1 MRKQPTFWL
10 AVFVLFFSSTS
21 HSQDPTPRELF
32 AKGYALY
39 SGGDTRQAEEYL
51 IRTLDRGFI
60 LEDYSLHLLAQ
71 IAVNAGNPQA
81 TRQYYGQLQQKFPD
95 SIWLPHADLQLTRF
109 ALADKNYA
117 KVIEL
122 GRALRSL
129 RAKREIADE
138 AAYLIAQA
146 YEGNGDWK
154 QAYAG
159 YQELRRSSP
168 LSAWDAPARKAV
180 AALRDKFPDQF
191 QPATQEAQLAE
202 ADLLT
207 KEQAYGDGEKI
218 YRKLL
223 DQTPTGNFRARA
235 LSGLGN
241 LYRLQRKRDE
251 AIPVYTE
258 IVQSFP
264 ESAEAPPALHQLA
277 QIYWNRDDDAKAL
290 EYFKLMRDRYSKSPY
305 ADFAAN
311 ASARIY
317 ESAGKTDD
325 ALAAYQAL
333 AKHGTEAQWREE
345 GAWRAAW
352 IYYFRKD
359 DYNANA
365 GFKRLAAS
373 KDANK
378 YRLAAIYWQAR
389 TAGRMQQIED
399 AKRLYLI
406 ILNDGEES
414 YYKAAATTR
423 LAALGAAPEE
433 KKFDA
438 APPEAKSA
446 ALTSAQSFHLLR
458 AQELTE
464 ISLQTL
470 AVAELDEV
478 RSLSSEDTGTRLLL
492 LKEYGRSGAYHR
504 VVTLSNQSPLTRYG
518 DELLRYRYPL
528 AYWDTVQK
536 VAKES
541 GMDPYLV
548 VSLMRQE
555 SLFDPRALSPA
566 AAHGL
571 MQMLHSTATR
581 TAARLKLAAPTR
593 EKLFDPELNL
603 KLGVHHLK
611 ELLQR
616 FSNSNVKAI
625 AAYNAGAEA
634 VSRWESRYA
643 GAEDDEFVERIPYT
657 ETQLY
662 VKLVLRNV
670 RVYKKLYSE
679 QK

>member
-1 MRKQPTFWL
+1 MRKQRIFWL
-10 AVFVLFFSSTS
+10 AVFVLLFSSTS

-39 SGGDTRQAEEYL
+39 SGGDPRQAEEFFL
-51 IRTLDRGFI
+51 RTLDRGFI
-60 LEDYSLHLLAQ
+60 LEDYSLHFLAQ
-71 IAVNAGNPQA
+71 IAANAGNQPA
-81 TRQYYGQLQQKFPD
+81 TRQYYSQLQQKFPD
-95 SIWLPHADLQLTRF
+95 SIWLPHADLQLAKF

-117 KVIEL
+117 KAIEL

-129 RAKREIADE
+129 RAKREIAEE
-138 AAYLIAQA
+138 AAYLVAQA
-146 YEGNGDWK
+146 YEGNGDGK

-159 YQELRRSSP
+159 YQELRRTAP

-180 AALRDKFPDQF
+180 AALRDKFPEQF
-191 QPATQEAQLAE
+191 QPTSQEAQLAE

-207 KEQAYGDGEKI
+207 REQAYGDGEKI

-223 DQTPTGNFRARA
+223 DQTSTGSFRART

-241 LYRLQRKRDE
+241 LYRVQRKRDE
-251 AIPVYTE
+251 AIPVYAE

-264 ESAEAPPALHQLA
+264 ESAEAPAALNQLA

-290 EYFKLMRDRYSKSPY
+290 EYFKLMRDRYAKSPY

-311 ASARIY
+311 ATARIY
-317 ESAGKTDD
+317 ESGGKTDD

-333 AKHGTEAQWREE
+333 AKQGADAQWREE

-365 GFKRLAAS
+365 AFKRLAAS

-389 TAGRMQQIED
+389 TAARMQQTED
-399 AKRLYLI
+399 AKRLYLY

-414 YYKAAATTR
+414 YYKAAATAR
-423 LAALGAAPEE
+423 LAALGAVPEE
-433 KKFDA
+433 KKIDV
-438 APPEAKSA
+438 APPEAKVSA
-446 ALTSAQSFHLLR
+446 MTSAQSFHLLR
-458 AQELTE
+458 GQELTE

-478 RSLSSEDTGTRLLL
+478 RSLSSEDTAMRLLL

-504 VVTLSNQSPLTRYG
+504 IVTLSNQSPLTRSG
-518 DELLRYRYPL
+518 DELVRYRYPL
-528 AYWDTVQK
+528 AYWETVQK

-541 GMDPYLV
+541 GIDPYLV

-571 MQMLHSTATR
+571 MQMLHSTAAR
-581 TAARLKLAAPTR
+581 TAARLKLTPPTR
-593 EKLFDPELNL
+593 EKLFEPELNL
-603 KLGVHHLK
+603 KLG
-611 ELLQR
+611 
-616 FSNSNVKAI
+616 I
-625 AAYNAGAEA
+625 
-634 VSRWESRYA
+634 
-643 GAEDDEFVERIPYT
+643 
-657 ETQLY
+657 
-662 VKLVLRNV
+662 
-670 RVYKKLYSE
+670 
-679 QK
+679 